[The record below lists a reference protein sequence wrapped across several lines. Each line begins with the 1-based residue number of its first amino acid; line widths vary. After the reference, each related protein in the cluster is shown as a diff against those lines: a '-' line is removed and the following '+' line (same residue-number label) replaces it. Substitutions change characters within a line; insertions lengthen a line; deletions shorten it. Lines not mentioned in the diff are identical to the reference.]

1 MYTVMTPP
9 TTVTVEGH
17 TAVVHT
23 LPSSHLPLTK
33 YIPVNRDDALQL
45 HRHLTT
51 REASIW
57 YAGGSNRAG
66 EGWSAAV
73 EWIYESGRSG
83 SKMRGCV
90 GGGDALDA
98 ELGGIYKAVEGFHEL
113 LRQSLKNAT
122 QMPHHLIVFCDSQ
135 AAIVGIDT
143 STRQEALKFDEL
155 WREICTEFIK
165 AHLTLVWLP
174 ENSQVEGIV
183 LADKIATVG
192 ASNAYLKKKKDG
204 VLPDIYRR
212 PGGGEPSSP
221 GSSHPGNWQ
230 RGETEPGK
238 RNAPFERPIP
248 RFISPQL
255 RAPEQLP
262 AISPI
267 NREQTLPQASEGPE
281 SLPIQGLEEEI
292 PKEGSVFVTQ
302 YVINNISVRQRLIS
316 LVSRIMHPP
325 RILVS
330 CSRNSDRCE
339 YNTWRCRSST
349 LICCSESVDIYHV
362 SPNHPRLAYVS
373 FLEEIAG
380 PAAIAELHRK
390 PVKTDT
396 TFAEQNTS
404 DFEIWRSWE
413 GTLTVVMAEPPLLVP
428 SSVSDEFPNLPDWA
442 KRGREVSMGPRDPVL
457 PASNGDR
464 KRDLSSATRESEDVT
479 QS

>member
-1 MYTVMTPP
+1 MTPP
-9 TTVTVEGH
+9 VTATIEGH
-17 TAVVHT
+17 TAVVHS
-23 LPSSHLPLTK
+23 LPPSHLPLTK

-45 HRHLTT
+45 HRHLTS
-51 REASIW
+51 REASVW

-143 STRQEALKFDEL
+143 SSRQEALKFDEL
-155 WREICTEFIK
+155 WREICSEFIK

-174 ENSQVEGIV
+174 ENNMTEGYV
-183 LADKIATVG
+183 LANKIATVG

-212 PGGGEPSSP
+212 PGGGEPSMP

-248 RFISPQL
+248 RFVSPQKPSQGAL
-255 RAPEQLP
+255 APV
-262 AISPI
+262 SPVT
-267 NREQTLPQASEGPE
+267 RGHSPPSTLGGANSLAVPE
-281 SLPIQGLEEEI
+281 LEEDI

-302 YVINNISVRQRLIS
+302 
-316 LVSRIMHPP
+316 
-325 RILVS
+325 
-330 CSRNSDRCE
+330 
-339 YNTWRCRSST
+339 
-349 LICCSESVDIYHV
+349 
-362 SPNHPRLAYVS
+362 
-373 FLEEIAG
+373 
-380 PAAIAELHRK
+380 
-390 PVKTDT
+390 
-396 TFAEQNTS
+396 
-404 DFEIWRSWE
+404 
-413 GTLTVVMAEPPLLVP
+413 
-428 SSVSDEFPNLPDWA
+428 
-442 KRGREVSMGPRDPVL
+442 
-457 PASNGDR
+457 
-464 KRDLSSATRESEDVT
+464 
-479 QS
+479 